1 MAGLIVTLPLHTSQL
16 TPCRPSIRVQLRIVF
31 IGHHRHRLSCRGTVH
46 SSHELALFPQLV
58 WQVYWSWSDNAWL
71 ADGAKDTLG
80 YRDFAG
86 SGVVHLTGILVI

>member
-1 MAGLIVTLPLHTSQL
+1 
-16 TPCRPSIRVQLRIVF
+16 
-31 IGHHRHRLSCRGTVH
+31 VH